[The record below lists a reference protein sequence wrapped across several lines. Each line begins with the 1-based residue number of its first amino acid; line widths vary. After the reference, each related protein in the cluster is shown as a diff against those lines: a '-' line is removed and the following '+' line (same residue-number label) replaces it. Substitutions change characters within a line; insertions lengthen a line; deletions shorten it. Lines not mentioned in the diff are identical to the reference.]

1 MKNMMKNT
9 GRKIKKY
16 VKEDPVGFISFLMI
30 LLFIFLAVFTD
41 FIAPYGINETQY
53 MKPKAAPSMEHI
65 FGTDELSRDIF
76 SRILYASRISLFIGF
91 APTTINLIIGTFL
104 GMIAG
109 MTTLKWVDTLIMRI
123 VDIVLSYP
131 FMILAMAIVYNL
143 GASTKNLFLA
153 LILVG
158 WAGTARTVRAQ
169 TLSLKNSTYIEAARS
184 MGVSK
189 WKIMIKHILPN
200 IRSLLLVLYTM
211 SIPVAILSEAG
222 LSFLGFG
229 AQPPQTSLG
238 VMVSKGRTYLFDAPW
253 ISLAPAIYILLLSL
267 CLNFFGD
274 SLRDMLDSK
283 RSER

>member
-30 LLFIFLAVFTD
+30 LLFIFLAVFAD

-229 AQPPQTSLG
+229 AQPLQTSLG

-274 SLRDMLDSK
+274 SLRDLLDSK

>member
-30 LLFIFLAVFTD
+30 LLFIFLAVFAD

-109 MTTLKWVDTLIMRI
+109 MTMRI

>member
-30 LLFIFLAVFTD
+30 LLFIFLAVFAD

-76 SRILYASRISLFIGF
+76 SRILYTSRISLFIGF

>member
-30 LLFIFLAVFTD
+30 LLFIFLAVFAD

-53 MKPKAAPSMEHI
+53 MKSKAAPSMEHI

>member
-30 LLFIFLAVFTD
+30 LLFIFLAVFAD

-53 MKPKAAPSMEHI
+53 MKPTAAPSMEHI